1 MIDKTADAARW
12 TKEKLLQTSGDLDFL
27 TEKVTKWV
35 EFEYLWKHHAENP
48 GIGLT
53 DSIQENLNQGTT
65 LEEWLNIVYSPL
77 DATILASA
85 VCAWE
90 WIDPL
95 LNGAEYH
102 EASISLA
109 IGTVNID
116 MVMAD
121 GAPGA
126 FIDICEPDRRLF
138 PHDVTLLDIINILDR
153 EVAKGLYGKDEQQA
167 RDVFGKTESNGKMSW
182 GETI

>member
-1 MIDKTADAARW
+1 MIDKTADTAKW

-27 TEKVTKWV
+27 TEKVTKWDK
-35 EFEYLWKHHAENP
+35 FEYLWKHHAEKV

-53 DSIQENLNQGTT
+53 DSIQEKLKQGTT

-77 DATILASA
+77 EATILASA

-95 LNGAEYH
+95 LNDDGGYH
-102 EASISLA
+102 EERISLI
-109 IGTVNID
+109 IGTIDID
-116 MVMAD
+116 MVMAE

-126 FIDICEPDRRLF
+126 FTDICEPDLRLF

-153 EVAKGLYGKDEQQA
+153 EVATGLYGKDDERKQLEGG
-167 RDVFGKTESNGKMSW
+167 VENG
-182 GETI
+182 